1 MTRDKAPEVSH
12 NQKGNSKGYAT
23 VGVPCDRGENSNVKG
38 GVMMPQEIGG
48 YDLPPANRWN
58 PLRPLSTRRFG
69 QPRRLGSRRASSPFG
84 GSRGR
89 LVHEILCLF
98 PGSAPLLFCSLPSA
112 VLFPS
117 PLGAKLGNVCGV
129 VSSCMA
135 ERVARTRQLACGNVG
150 LVLGKVGYTFSS
162 VARLCRKSAG

>member
-1 MTRDKAPEVSH
+1 MLC
-12 NQKGNSKGYAT
+12 GYAHSSSGST
-23 VGVPCDRGENSNVKG
+23 TGTYR
-38 GVMMPQEIGG
+38 
-48 YDLPPANRWN
+48 R
-58 PLRPLSTRRFG
+58 LRPLSTRRFG
-69 QPRRLGSRRASSPFG
+69 QPRRLGSRRASSPCG

-98 PGSAPLLFCSLPSA
+98 PGSAPLLLCSLPSA

-162 VARLCRKSAG
+162 VARLCRKSAGWQFYRVRVFFSLEFPKFANFESPYLEYFNNPCVLG

>member
-1 MTRDKAPEVSH
+1 MFWGTSPEEYEVLLY
-12 NQKGNSKGYAT
+12 GYAHSST
-23 VGVPCDRGENSNVKG
+23 GPTTGAYR
-38 GVMMPQEIGG
+38 
-48 YDLPPANRWN
+48 R
-58 PLRPLSTRRFG
+58 LRPLSTRRFG
-69 QPRRLGSRRASSPFG
+69 QPRRLGSRRASSPCG

-98 PGSAPLLFCSLPSA
+98 PLFCSLPSA

-117 PLGAKLGNVCGV
+117 PLGAKLENVCGV

-162 VARLCRKSAG
+162 VARVCRKSAG